1 MSDQLT
7 PEAILRL
14 GFGFWG
20 EPSTAGA
27 GCNVVPAHV
36 RPAPSLTRTASVVVP
51 SGSRHGHC

>member
-36 RPAPSLTRTASVVVP
+36 RPHR
-51 SGSRHGHC
+51 R